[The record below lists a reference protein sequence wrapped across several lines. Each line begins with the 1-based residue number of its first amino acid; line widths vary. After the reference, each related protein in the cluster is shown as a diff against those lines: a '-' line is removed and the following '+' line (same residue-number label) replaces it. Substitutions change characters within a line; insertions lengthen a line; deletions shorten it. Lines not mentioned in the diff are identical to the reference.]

1 MNRSPLQ
8 RAETIPSAAADLRR
22 VNTIERTR
30 MRKLIAW
37 DMMTLDGCFEGK
49 SPWDL
54 AFHGSIWGEELEAF
68 SLEQLNA
75 AGTLLFGRKTY
86 EGMASYW
93 SNETGAI
100 AHLMNTIEKVV
111 VSRSLNEAAW
121 SNTRLVRGEG
131 TNAVEALKQSSGK
144 DVYAFGSADLLSS
157 LLRHGLVDELRVCIA
172 PVVLGAGKPLFKPS
186 EQELTMNLLEARA
199 LRTGGVIVRYA
210 PVYGR

>member
-1 MNRSPLQ
+1 MNRSPLR

-22 VNTIERTR
+22 VNTIKRTR

-37 DMMTLDGCFEGK
+37 DMMTLDGYFEGK

-100 AHLMNTIEKVV
+100 ADLMNSIEKVV

-121 SNTRLVRGEG
+121 SNTRLVGGEG
-131 TNAVEALKQSSGK
+131 RNAVEALKQRSGK

-199 LRTGGVIVRYA
+199 LETGGVIVRYA